1 MLVYYVLTNGI
12 RLTAS
17 GYEFYL
23 PLLSSLLTILF
34 TLNFLGPLITLSALL
49 LPPDVGI
56 VVGCFSRILRGV
68 RFLFRD
74 EMVDSV
80 NVDE

>member
-1 MLVYYVLTNGI
+1 MLC
-12 RLTAS
+12 RLQFLSRFVAFKFC
-17 GYEFYL
+17 YA
-23 PLLSSLLTILF
+23 PLLSSLLTILL

-68 RFLFRD
+68 RLRFRD
-74 EMVDSV
+74 DMVDSV
-80 NVDE
+80 KVDG